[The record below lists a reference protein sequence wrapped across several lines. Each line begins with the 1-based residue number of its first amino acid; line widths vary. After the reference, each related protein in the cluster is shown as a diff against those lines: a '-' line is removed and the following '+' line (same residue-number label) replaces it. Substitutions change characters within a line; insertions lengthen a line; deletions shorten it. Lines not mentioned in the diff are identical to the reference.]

1 MWRYVILAICA
12 YVLYRMFMGDRKH
25 KAAQQAAQPSPET
38 PAFGGEE
45 MVKDPVC
52 GAYVSKEGNIRVRD
66 GETVLHFCSY
76 DCRDAYLKQLE
87 ERRSLDSGENKD

>member
-12 YVLYRMFMGDRKH
+12 YVLYKMFLGDRKH
-25 KAAQQAAQPSPET
+25 KAAQKAAQPT
-38 PAFGGEE
+38 PAAPAAPGEE
-45 MVKDPVC
+45 MVKDPIC

-76 DCRDAYLKQLE
+76 DCRDVYVKQIE
-87 ERRSLDSGENKD
+87 ERRAIGGGENKG